1 MMDVKAMLIAAT
13 CCAGFLLILVLIGSP
28 IDEADDAGMR
38 VRGRIILGS
47 LFVGFVCAILAAG
60 WPS

>member
-1 MMDVKAMLIAAT
+1 MDVKAMLIAAAG
-13 CCAGFLLILVLIGSP
+13 CAGVLLLLVLLTSP
-28 IDEADDAGMR
+28 DDEDDGAVR